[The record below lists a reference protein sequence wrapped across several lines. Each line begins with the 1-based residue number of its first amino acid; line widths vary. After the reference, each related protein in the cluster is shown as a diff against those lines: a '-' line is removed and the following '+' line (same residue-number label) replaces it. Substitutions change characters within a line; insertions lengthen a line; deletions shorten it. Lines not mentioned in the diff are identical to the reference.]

1 MKTDFRTCSL
11 FAAGRVDN
19 FRQILEDKLAPYLSS
34 HAYQYWCINE
44 TSFADNFHFRG
55 YSGHA
60 LRLAQWAFWLAG
72 VKKDAAVSSIAP
84 GLITI
89 SD

>member
-1 MKTDFRTCSL
+1 M
-11 FAAGRVDN
+11 DN
-19 FRQILEDKLAPYLSS
+19 FRRILEDKLAPYLSS

-72 VKKDAAVSSIAP
+72 VKKDAAVSSIAS